1 LKVVIASSSYVSKP
15 LISLLSSSREHELIG
30 LITNPDKATGRGMN
44 IVPNELASWWMS
56 NGINVLKPEGRDNL
70 KDLIKTLNPEIVITI
85 AYGQI
90 IPEDFLN
97 LPKYGWINVHFSSLP
112 RWRGAA
118 PVQWAI
124 LSADKETGVT
134 IFQLDKGMDTGPVYL
149 SESVSIERDE
159 TTEMLLT
166 RLSNIGADLAIQSL
180 SKIQTGIEPVAQLNS
195 GVTLAPKITKNDGK
209 INWHENTDEIFNR
222 YRALAGNPGI
232 WTLLGELR
240 LKIDSLEISNRVE
253 KISPAEVL
261 ISDEHLLVG
270 ANNGVI
276 EIKTL
281 TPAGRSQMSAA
292 EFIRGLPNR
301 SGLQLG

>member
-1 LKVVIASSSYVSKP
+1 MKVVIASSSYVSKP

-44 IVPNELASWWMS
+44 IVPNELASWGMS

-159 TTEMLLT
+159 TTEILLT

-240 LKIDSLEISNRVE
+240 LKIDSLEISSRVE

-292 EFIRGLPNR
+292 EFIRGLTNK

>member
-1 LKVVIASSSYVSKP
+1 MKVVIASSSYVSKP

-44 IVPNELASWWMS
+44 IVPNELASWGMS

-180 SKIQTGIEPVAQLNS
+180 SKIQTSIKTIAQLNS

-209 INWHENTDEIFNR
+209 IDWHENTDEIFNR

>member
-1 LKVVIASSSYVSKP
+1 MKVVIASSSYVSKP

-44 IVPNELASWWMS
+44 IVPNELASWGMS

-149 SESVSIERDE
+149 SESVSIERYE

-166 RLSNIGADLAIQSL
+166 RLSSIGADLAIQSL
-180 SKIQTGIEPVAQLNS
+180 SKIQTGIEPVAQSNS

-292 EFIRGLPNR
+292 EFIRGLSHK

>member
-1 LKVVIASSSYVSKP
+1 MLIASSSLVSKP
-15 LISLLSSSREHELIG
+15 LISLLSSSNEHELLG

-44 IVPNELASWWMS
+44 IVPNELAGWGMS
-56 NGINVLKPEGRDNL
+56 NGINVLKPIGRDNL
-70 KDLIKTLNPEIVITI
+70 KDVIKTLNPEIVITI

-90 IPEDFLN
+90 IPEDLLN

-124 LSADKETGVT
+124 LSSDTESGVT
-134 IFQLDKGMDTGPVYL
+134 VFKLDKGMDTGPVYL
-149 SESVSIERDE
+149 TKTVSIDPNE
-159 TTEMLLT
+159 TTELLLT
-166 RLSNIGADLAIQSL
+166 RLSNIGANLAIQSL
-180 SKIQTGIEPVAQLNS
+180 AVIQSGTEPVAQLNS

-209 INWHENTDEIFNR
+209 INWHENTSEIFNR

-232 WTLLGELR
+232 WTLLGEVR
-240 LKIDSLEISNRVE
+240 LKIDSLDISNRTE
-253 KISPAEVL
+253 KLSPSEVL

-276 EIKTL
+276 EIKTI

-301 SGLQLG
+301 SGLKLG

>member
-1 LKVVIASSSYVSKP
+1 MVIASSSFVSKP
-15 LISLLSSSREHELIG
+15 LISLLSSSNEHELLG

-44 IVPNELASWWMS
+44 IVPNELASWGMS
-56 NGINVLKPEGRDNL
+56 NGINVLKPIGRDNL

-90 IPEDFLN
+90 IPEDLLN

-124 LSADKETGVT
+124 LSSDTESGVT
-134 IFQLDKGMDTGPVYL
+134 VFKLDKGMDTGPVYL
-149 SESVSIERDE
+149 TKTVSIEPDE
-159 TTEMLLT
+159 TTELLLT

-180 SKIQTGIEPVAQLNS
+180 AVIQGGTEPVAQLNS
-195 GVTLAPKITKNDGK
+195 GVTLAPKINKNDGK
-209 INWHENTDEIFNR
+209 INWHVNANEIFNR

-232 WTLLGELR
+232 WTLLGEVR
-240 LKIDSLEISNRVE
+240 LKIDSLEISNRTD
-253 KISPAEVL
+253 KLSPSEVL

-276 EIKTL
+276 EIKTI

-301 SGLQLG
+301 SGLKLG

>member
-1 LKVVIASSSYVSKP
+1 MKVVIASSSYVSKP
-15 LISLLSSSREHELIG
+15 IISLLSSSREHELIG

-44 IVPNELASWWMS
+44 IVPNELASWGMS

-195 GVTLAPKITKNDGK
+195 GVTFAPKITKNDGK

-292 EFIRGLPNR
+292 EFIRGLTNK

>member
-1 LKVVIASSSYVSKP
+1 MLIASSSFVSKP
-15 LISLLSSSREHELIG
+15 LISLLSSSNEHELLG

-44 IVPNELASWWMS
+44 IVENELASWGMS
-56 NGINVLKPEGRDNL
+56 NGINVLKPNGRDNL
-70 KDLIKTLNPEIVITI
+70 KDLIKTLNPDIVITI

-90 IPEDFLN
+90 IPEDLLN

-124 LSADKETGVT
+124 LSSDTESGVT
-134 IFQLDKGMDTGPVYL
+134 VFKLDKGMDTGPVYL
-149 SESVSIERDE
+149 TKTVSIEPDE
-159 TTEMLLT
+159 TTELLLT

-180 SKIQTGIEPVAQLNS
+180 AVIPGGTEPVAQLNS

-209 INWHENTDEIFNR
+209 INWHVNADEIFNR

-232 WTLLGELR
+232 WTLLGEVR
-240 LKIDSLEISNRVE
+240 LKIDSLEISNRTE
-253 KISPAEVL
+253 KLSPSEVL

-276 EIKTL
+276 EIKTI

-301 SGLQLG
+301 SGLKLG

>member
-1 LKVVIASSSYVSKP
+1 M
-15 LISLLSSSREHELIG
+15 
-30 LITNPDKATGRGMN
+30 ITNPDKATGRGMN
-44 IVPNELASWWMS
+44 IVPNELASWGMS

-180 SKIQTGIEPVAQLNS
+180 SKIQTGIKPVAQFNS

-209 INWHENTDEIFNR
+209 IDWHENTDEIFNR

-292 EFIRGLPNR
+292 EFIRGLTNK

>member
-1 LKVVIASSSYVSKP
+1 MKVVIASSSYVSKP

-44 IVPNELASWWMS
+44 IVPNELASWGMS

-97 LPKYGWINVHFSSLP
+97 LPRYGWINVHFSSLP

-180 SKIQTGIEPVAQLNS
+180 SKIQTGIEPVAQLHS
-195 GVTLAPKITKNDGK
+195 GVTLAPKITKNDGE
-209 INWHENTDEIFNR
+209 INWHKNTDEIFNR

-292 EFIRGLPNR
+292 EFIRGLTNK

>member
-1 LKVVIASSSYVSKP
+1 MKVVIASSSYVSKP

-44 IVPNELASWWMS
+44 IVPNELASWGMA

-180 SKIQTGIEPVAQLNS
+180 SKIQTGIKPVAQFNS

-292 EFIRGLPNR
+292 EFIRGLTNK

>member
-44 IVPNELASWWMS
+44 IVPNELASWGMS

-180 SKIQTGIEPVAQLNS
+180 SKIQTGIEPVAQSNS

-240 LKIDSLEISNRVE
+240 LKIDSLEISNRFE

-292 EFIRGLPNR
+292 EFIRGLTNK

>member
-1 LKVVIASSSYVSKP
+1 MKVVIASSSYVSKP

-44 IVPNELASWWMS
+44 IVANELASWGMS

-180 SKIQTGIEPVAQLNS
+180 SKIQAGIEPVAQLNS

>member
-44 IVPNELASWWMS
+44 IVPNELASWGMS

-180 SKIQTGIEPVAQLNS
+180 SKIQTGIKPVAQFNS

-240 LKIDSLEISNRVE
+240 LKIDSLEISSRVE

>member
-44 IVPNELASWWMS
+44 IVPNELASWGMS

-134 IFQLDKGMDTGPVYL
+134 IFHLDKGMDTGPVYL

-180 SKIQTGIEPVAQLNS
+180 SKIQTGIEPVAQSNS

-240 LKIDSLEISNRVE
+240 LKIDSLEISSRVE

>member
-44 IVPNELASWWMS
+44 IVPNELASWGMS

-70 KDLIKTLNPEIVITI
+70 KDLIKTLNPDIVITI

-180 SKIQTGIEPVAQLNS
+180 SKIQTGIKPVAQFNS

-292 EFIRGLPNR
+292 EFIRGLTNK

>member
-1 LKVVIASSSYVSKP
+1 MKVLIASSSFVSKP
-15 LISLLSSSREHELIG
+15 LISLLSSSNEHELLG

-44 IVPNELASWWMS
+44 IVPNELASWGMS
-56 NGINVLKPEGRDNL
+56 NGINVLKPIGRDNL

-90 IPEDFLN
+90 IPEDLLN

-124 LSADKETGVT
+124 LSSDTESGVT
-134 IFQLDKGMDTGPVYL
+134 VFKLDKGMDTGPVYL
-149 SESVSIERDE
+149 TKTVSIEPDE
-159 TTEMLLT
+159 TTELLLT

-180 SKIQTGIEPVAQLNS
+180 AVIQGGTEPVAQLNS
-195 GVTLAPKITKNDGK
+195 GVTLAPKINKNDGK
-209 INWHENTDEIFNR
+209 INWHENTSEIFNR

-232 WTLLGELR
+232 WTLLGEVR
-240 LKIDSLEISNRVE
+240 LKIDSLDISNRTE
-253 KISPAEVL
+253 KLSPSEVL

-276 EIKTL
+276 EIKTI

-301 SGLQLG
+301 SGLKLG

>member
-1 LKVVIASSSYVSKP
+1 MKVVIASSSYVSKP

-44 IVPNELASWWMS
+44 IVPNELASWGMS

-134 IFQLDKGMDTGPVYL
+134 IFHLDKGMDTGPVYL

-159 TTEMLLT
+159 TTEMLLA

-180 SKIQTGIEPVAQLNS
+180 SKIQTGIEPVAQSNS

-240 LKIDSLEISNRVE
+240 LKIDSLEISSRVE

-292 EFIRGLPNR
+292 EFIRGLTNK

>member
-1 LKVVIASSSYVSKP
+1 MKVVIASSSYVSKP

-44 IVPNELASWWMS
+44 IVPNELASWGMS
-56 NGINVLKPEGRDNL
+56 NGINVLKPEGRDSL

-149 SESVSIERDE
+149 SESVSIERHE

-180 SKIQTGIEPVAQLNS
+180 SKIQTGIEPVAQSNS

-292 EFIRGLPNR
+292 EFIRGLTNK

>member
-1 LKVVIASSSYVSKP
+1 M
-15 LISLLSSSREHELIG
+15 
-30 LITNPDKATGRGMN
+30 ITNPDKATGRGMN
-44 IVPNELASWWMS
+44 IVPNELASWGMS

-149 SESVSIERDE
+149 SESVSIERYE

-180 SKIQTGIEPVAQLNS
+180 SKIQTGIKPVAQFNS

-292 EFIRGLPNR
+292 EFIRGLTNK

>member
-1 LKVVIASSSYVSKP
+1 MKVVIASSSYVSKP

-44 IVPNELASWWMS
+44 IVPNELASWGMS

-149 SESVSIERDE
+149 SDSVSIERDE

-180 SKIQTGIEPVAQLNS
+180 SKIQTGIKPVAQLNS

-222 YRALAGNPGI
+222 YRALAGNSGI

-292 EFIRGLPNR
+292 EFIRGLTNK

>member
-15 LISLLSSSREHELIG
+15 LISLLSSSSEHELIG

-44 IVPNELASWWMS
+44 IVPNELASWGVS
-56 NGINVLKPEGRDNL
+56 NCINVLKPDSRGNL
-70 KDLIKTLNPEIVITI
+70 KDLIEKLNPEIVITI
-85 AYGQI
+85 AYGQL
-90 IPEDFLN
+90 IPEELLN
-97 LPKYGWINVHFSSLP
+97 LPKHGWINVHFSSLP

-124 LSADKETGVT
+124 LSADKESGVT
-134 IFQLDKGMDTGPVYL
+134 IFKLDKGMDTGPVYL
-149 SESVSIERDE
+149 SKSVSIEPNE
-159 TTEMLLT
+159 TTELLLT
-166 RLSNIGADLAIQSL
+166 RLSHIGADLAIQSL
-180 SKIQTGIEPVAQLNS
+180 VVIQRGSEPVAQLNS

-209 INWHENTDEIFNR
+209 INWHENTSEIFNR
-222 YRALAGNPGI
+222 YRALSGNPGI

-240 LKIDSLEISNRVE
+240 LKIDSLEISNRTE
-253 KISPAEVL
+253 KLSPSEVL
-261 ISDEHLLVG
+261 IADELLLVG

-281 TPAGRSQMSAA
+281 TPAGRTQMSAA
-292 EFIRGLPNR
+292 EFIRGLSNR

>member
-1 LKVVIASSSYVSKP
+1 MKVVIASSSYVSKP

-44 IVPNELASWWMS
+44 IVANELASWGMS

-292 EFIRGLPNR
+292 EFIRGLTIK